1 MAVIASLVL
10 GADGSSTLRGNSAAI
25 STPIDRERFLARRR
39 LCDVIIV
46 GGKTAKADGYK
57 TTPVPLVIISHSRP
71 DLLDVNSKAHWWMIP
86 AAAAI
91 ERAKKEFGPTVSVEG
106 GISMISELLE
116 AGAISQ
122 LELSI
127 SPQTGG
133 ENKIDLEQLLKYF
146 EKIEEELVVETIFY
160 TCTEPATK
168 PR

>member
-1 MAVIASLVL
+1 
-10 GADGSSTLRGNSAAI
+10 
-25 STPIDRERFLARRR
+25 
-39 LCDVIIV
+39 
-46 GGKTAKADGYK
+46 
-57 TTPVPLVIISHSRP
+57 
-71 DLLDVNSKAHWWMIP
+71 MIP

>member
-10 GADGSSTLRGNSAAI
+10 GADGSSSLRGNSAAI

-46 GGKTAKADGYK
+46 GGKTARADGYT

-71 DLLDVNSKAHWWMIP
+71 DLLDVNPKAHWWMMP
-86 AAAAI
+86 ATEAI
-91 ERAKKEFGPTVSVEG
+91 KRAKKEFGPTVSIEG

-133 ENKIDLEQLLKYF
+133 ENKIAREKLLRFF
-146 EKIEEELVVETIFY
+146 EKIQEELVSETIFY
-160 TCTEPATK
+160 TGTEPVTK